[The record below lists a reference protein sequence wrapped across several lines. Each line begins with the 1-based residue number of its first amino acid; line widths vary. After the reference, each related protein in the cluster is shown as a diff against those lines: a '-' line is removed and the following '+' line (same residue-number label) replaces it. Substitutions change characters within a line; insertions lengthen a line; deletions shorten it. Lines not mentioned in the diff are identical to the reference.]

1 MNEASQVIYVEG
13 TKHDVAWAWIQ
24 DIGMNEATVV
34 IFAGLLA
41 ALASVA
47 AWKESGGG
55 APAGLR
61 WSPTESWVTT
71 SAVILAW
78 VMTAYADPATGGDSL
93 SGGLIGDNDL
103 DGFFDPGT
111 SRAPLVFGLDFGVVP
126 AYTPG
131 PVRRRPF
138 HPPGFRD
145 NGRGGGMGGFQRDH
159 HQFFSHCRPS
169 GRLPPA
175 PPPATAGRADRGRA
189 GRLHQHR
196 PLPSR
201 RRLPRRP
208 LDPPLTR
215 SFCHT
220 PSLP

>member
-1 MNEASQVIYVEG
+1 MNEASQVIYVNG
-13 TKHDVAWAWIQ
+13 AKHDVAWTWIQ
-24 DIGMNEATVV
+24 DVGMNEATVV

-111 SRAPLVFGLDFGVVP
+111 SRAPLVFGLILVLSPLIHRGLSGGGRSTRLGFGITAGVV
-126 AYTPG
+126 AWAAFS
-131 PVRRRPF
+131 VIIISS
-138 HPPGFRD
+138 FRI
-145 NGRGGGMGGFQRDH
+145 
-159 HQFFSHCRPS
+159 
-169 GRLPPA
+169 
-175 PPPATAGRADRGRA
+175 AGLVDGY
-189 GRLHQHR
+189 
-196 PLPSR
+196 PL
-201 RRLPRRP
+201 LPR
-208 LDPPLTR
+208 LLVLAALTAAVLGVFINTAR
-215 SFCHT
+215 SLAAVASPDAPWT
-220 PSLP
+220 LP